1 MSIVKNLKNTEIS
14 IEKAEVLRYLRY
26 KGQEIESS
34 FSEKID
40 LAIEQTRSIITPR
53 AVYERYPLKFFEDR
67 IEVEG
72 TSLVFNS
79 KDISRLLRDCDE
91 CILFAAT
98 IGTKVEMETRKAEYV
113 DLAKSLIM
121 DSAATTFV
129 ERTCDYIQ
137 EIIEKDVEKFGKCI
151 TMRYSPGYGD
161 LPIECGKEILNILQS
176 RKKIGLTTSGSGL
189 MIPRKSVSA
198 IIGIYDSSKDD
209 NVDKDN
215 KVKKGKKSCLDC
227 PNYNNCIYRRESGG
241 SCYGN

>member
-14 IEKAEVLRYLRY
+14 IEKSEVLRYLRY
-26 KGQEIESS
+26 KNQEINSS

-53 AVYERYPLKFFEDR
+53 AVYEIYPLKFFEDR

-72 TSLVFNS
+72 TNLVFNS
-79 KDISRLLRDCDE
+79 KDILRLLRDCE
-91 CILFAAT
+91 SCVLMAAT
-98 IGTKVEMETRKAEYV
+98 IGTNIEMEIRKSEYL
-113 DLAKSLIM
+113 DLAGSLII

-129 ERTCDYIQ
+129 ERTCDQIQ
-137 EIIEKDVEKFGKCI
+137 NIIEKDAKDNGKNL

-161 LPIECGKEILNILQS
+161 FPLECGKEILNILQS
-176 RKKIGLTTSGSGL
+176 QKKIGLTSSSSGI

-198 IIGIYDSSKDD
+198 IIGIYDSSKD
-209 NVDKDN
+209 KDN
-215 KVKKGKKSCLDC
+215 KVKKGKKSCLEC
-227 PNYNNCIYRRESGG
+227 PNYNNCIYRRENGG

>member
-26 KGQEIESS
+26 KGQEIDSS

-40 LAIEQTRSIITPR
+40 LAIEQTKSIITPR
-53 AVYERYPLKFFEDR
+53 AVYGIYPLKFFEDR

-129 ERTCDYIQ
+129 ERTCDYVQ
-137 EIIEKDVEKFGKCI
+137 EIIEKDVEKSGKCI

-176 RKKIGLTTSGSGL
+176 QKKIGLTTSGSGL

-209 NVDKDN
+209 NVDKDK

>member
-1 MSIVKNLKNTEIS
+1 MNIVKNLKNTEIS
-14 IEKAEVLRYLRY
+14 IEKTDVLRYLRY

-53 AVYERYPLKFFEDR
+53 AVYEIYPLKFFEDR

-72 TSLVFNS
+72 TNLVFNS
-79 KDISRLLRDCDE
+79 KDILKLLRGCDE
-91 CILFAAT
+91 CVLFAAT
-98 IGTKVEMETRKAEYV
+98 IGTKIEMETRKAEYV
-113 DLAKSLIM
+113 DLVKSIIM

-129 ERTCDYIQ
+129 ERTCDYVQ
-137 EIIEKDVEKFGKCI
+137 EIIEKEVKENGKCI

-161 LPIECGKEILNILQS
+161 LPLECGKEILNILQS
-176 RKKIGLTTSGSGL
+176 QKKIGLTTSSSGL

-198 IIGIYDSSKDD
+198 IIGIYDSSKD
-209 NVDKDN
+209 KDN
-215 KVKKGKKSCLDC
+215 KAKKGKKSCLEC

>member
-72 TSLVFNS
+72 TNLVLKS
-79 KDISRLLRDCDE
+79 KDISKLLRGCD
-91 CILFAAT
+91 LFAAT

-113 DLAKSLIM
+113 DLAKSIIM

-129 ERTCDYIQ
+129 ERTCDYVQ
-137 EIIEKDVEKFGKCI
+137 EIIEKEVEKSGKYI

-161 LPIECGKEILNILQS
+161 LPLECGKEILNILQS
-176 RKKIGLTTSGSGL
+176 QNKIGLTTSSSGL

-198 IIGIYDSSKDD
+198 IIGIYDSSKD
-209 NVDKDN
+209 KDN
-215 KVKKGKKSCLDC
+215 KVKKGKKSCLEC

-241 SCYGN
+241 ACYGN

>member
-1 MSIVKNLKNTEIS
+1 MSIVKNLKNTEIP
-14 IEKAEVLRYLRY
+14 KNFGFFNRYLRY

-72 TSLVFNS
+72 TNLVLKS
-79 KDISRLLRDCDE
+79 KDISKLLRGCDE

-113 DLAKSLIM
+113 NLAKSIIM

-129 ERTCDYIQ
+129 ERTCDYVQ
-137 EIIEKDVEKFGKCI
+137 EIIEKEVKKSGKYI

-161 LPIECGKEILNILQS
+161 LPLECGKEILNILQS
-176 RKKIGLTTSGSGL
+176 QKKIGLTTSSSGL

-198 IIGIYDSSKDD
+198 IIGIYDSSKDK
-209 NVDKDN
+209 NN
-215 KVKKGKKSCLDC
+215 KVKKGKKGKKSCLDC

>member
-26 KGQEIESS
+26 KGQEIDSS

-40 LAIEQTRSIITPR
+40 LAIEQTKSIITPR
-53 AVYERYPLKFFEDR
+53 AVYGIYPLKFFEDR

-137 EIIEKDVEKFGKCI
+137 EIIEKDVEKSGKCI